1 MCPVRYRPQR
11 TRHSHDDAPDTAEDF
26 ARLATLPEGPE
37 REELAGR
44 LVEAWLPM
52 AHRLAAKYRNRGE
65 SLEDLEQVAALGL
78 VKAVDRYDPAQGTP
92 FVPFAVPTVTG
103 EIRRHFRDHTWDVHV
118 PRRVQELRNKVRNAV
133 RELTAG
139 LEEGP
144 PSVAR
149 IAEHTGMSE
158 EDVAAGLEALDSFRS
173 LSLDASVAG
182 SADDGFSLADTLGAS
197 EPEYDTVVAREAVKP
212 CLRELPERQ
221 RQVLYLRYFRDMT
234 QSRIGEELGI
244 SQMHVSR
251 LLSKSCE
258 RVRRQVEHERR
269 TTRPAETTN
278 SGRTGRTG
286 RTGTG
291 HDSRRTPGA
300 RQTARRA
307 PAVAP
312 GAAAAA

>member
-11 TRHSHDDAPDTAEDF
+11 ARHSHDDAPDTAQDF

-37 REELAGR
+37 REELSSR

-78 VKAVDRYDPAQGTP
+78 VKAVDRYDPALGTP
-92 FVPFAVPTVTG
+92 FVPFAVPTITG

-118 PRRVQELRNKVRNAV
+118 PRRVQELRNKVRAAV
-133 RELTAG
+133 RDLSTTVEDRG
-139 LEEGP
+139 
-144 PSVAR
+144 PSVEQ
-149 IAEHTGMSE
+149 IAEHTGMPQ
-158 EDVAAGLEALDSFRS
+158 EDVAAGLEALGSFRS
-173 LSLDASVAG
+173 LSLDASLSAG
-182 SADDGFSLADTLGAS
+182 SDDGFSLADTFGEP

-221 RQVLYLRYFRDMT
+221 RRVLYLRFFRDMS
-234 QSRIGEELGI
+234 QSSIGQELGI

-251 LLSKSCE
+251 LLSKSFE

-269 TTRPAETTN
+269 GVRRSPSERPGHAH
-278 SGRTGRTG
+278 GTGRTAH
-286 RTGTG
+286 R
-291 HDSRRTPGA
+291 HAAVPG
-300 RQTARRA
+300 
-307 PAVAP
+307 
-312 GAAAAA
+312 GAAAA